1 MAEPETLDLAA
12 IAVTAT
18 VLVMVQAKLVTAVC
32 PPKSV
37 TLTTTEETP
46 GVVGVPVMTPV
57 EVLMASPVGKPVADQ
72 VSVAP
77 DWVSAPALV
86 SVEMAE
92 PVTFDWLD
100 LAVTATVLVIVH
112 EKVAL
117 PELAGEALSVAVMVT
132 GVTPGVVGVPVIAP
146 VDASMD
152 RPAGRAEAVQAVTEA
167 PEELVEAAGLN
178 ETAPPVTLALEP
190 GLVTVMAPVAFQVK
204 VAEPANAGL
213 ALSVAVMVT
222 AHVQEVV
229 GVPVMAPVEALIP
242 SPVGRP
248 DAVHVRVRPLWVSV
262 AVLASE
268 EMAEPTAEDWIPG
281 LVTTTV
287 LVVFQVK
294 VALPWAV
301 EPSVAVRV
309 TEAAPGVVGVPVMA
323 PVVELIVSP
332 AGRPV
337 ADQVSVAVGLVS
349 VALGVKVEMADPV
362 TDDLVPGLV
371 TATVLVMVQEKLAE
385 FE

>member
-1 MAEPETLDLAA
+1 M
-12 IAVTAT
+12 TA
-18 VLVMVQAKLVTAVC
+18 
-32 PPKSV
+32 
-37 TLTTTEETP
+37 
-46 GVVGVPVMTPV
+46 PVD
-57 EVLMASPVGKPVADQ
+57 ELIDRPVARLVALQ

-77 DWVSAPALV
+77 DWESVAELV
-86 SVEMAE
+86 RVGMAE

-100 LAVTATVLVIVH
+100 FA
-112 EKVAL
+112 
-117 PELAGEALSVAVMVT
+117 
-132 GVTPGVVGVPVIAP
+132 
-146 VDASMD
+146 
-152 RPAGRAEAVQAVTEA
+152 
-167 PEELVEAAGLN
+167 
-178 ETAPPVTLALEP
+178 
-190 GLVTVMAPVAFQVK
+190 
-204 VAEPANAGL
+204 
-213 ALSVAVMVT
+213 
-222 AHVQEVV
+222 
-229 GVPVMAPVEALIP
+229 
-242 SPVGRP
+242 
-248 DAVHVRVRPLWVSV
+248 
-262 AVLASE
+262 
-268 EMAEPTAEDWIPG
+268 
-281 LVTTTV
+281 VTTTV

>member
-18 VLVMVQAKLVTAVC
+18 VLVMVQAKLVDPAKPAPSVAVT
-32 PPKSV
+32 V
-37 TLTTTEETP
+37 TEETP

-281 LVTTTV
+281 LVTMTV

-294 VALPWAV
+294 VALPRAV
-301 EPSVAVRV
+301 ELSVAVRV